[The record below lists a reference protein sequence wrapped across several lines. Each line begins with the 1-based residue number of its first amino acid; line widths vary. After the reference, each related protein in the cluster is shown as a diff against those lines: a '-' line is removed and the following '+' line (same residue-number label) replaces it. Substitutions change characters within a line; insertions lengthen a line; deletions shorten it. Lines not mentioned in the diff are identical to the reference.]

1 MKYKLVKLSTLSG
14 NKASIYSVIQDDETE
29 TFLDKFVKENKN
41 SSLSEIKNI
50 LMRLKSIGHKT
61 GARENFF
68 KTFEGYPGDGV
79 CALYDEPK
87 SKLRLYCI
95 RFGTQLV
102 VVGNGGPKAKTIR
115 AFQANDKLK
124 EENYFLRWLSVE
136 ITSRIKDKEI
146 IYINDPLDFSGNLEF
161 QDHERS

>member
-61 GARENFF
+61 GARENFL
-68 KTFEGYPGDGV
+68 KHLKVIRVMAYAHSMMNRKANCV
-79 CALYDEPK
+79 C
-87 SKLRLYCI
+87 
-95 RFGTQLV
+95 T
-102 VVGNGGPKAKTIR
+102 
-115 AFQANDKLK
+115 AFDLGHS
-124 EENYFLRWLSVE
+124 L
-136 ITSRIKDKEI
+136 
-146 IYINDPLDFSGNLEF
+146 
-161 QDHERS
+161 